1 MARYRTVVQQA
12 MNPASGELLDATLGV
27 HNECIYTVVSDLTAN
42 TTTVYNGPC
51 ILFGIYVNTS
61 VSATHVT
68 SIDDNTTAVI
78 KLPAAAAAGA
88 MYTFPGIRFE
98 TSLICNPDDAT
109 TTGSLTFA
117 YRPL

>member
-1 MARYRTVVQQA
+1 MSRYGTIVEQVT
-12 MNPASGELLDATLGV
+12 NPATGALTDATRGV
-27 HNECIYTVVSDLTAN
+27 HQECLYAVVADLTAN
-42 TTTVYNGPC
+42 TTDVTTGPV
-51 ILFGIYVNTS
+51 LLYGIYVNTS

-68 SIDDNTTAVI
+68 SIDDGTTAVI

-98 TSLICNPDDAT
+98 TKLVCNPDDAT

-117 YRPL
+117 YRPI